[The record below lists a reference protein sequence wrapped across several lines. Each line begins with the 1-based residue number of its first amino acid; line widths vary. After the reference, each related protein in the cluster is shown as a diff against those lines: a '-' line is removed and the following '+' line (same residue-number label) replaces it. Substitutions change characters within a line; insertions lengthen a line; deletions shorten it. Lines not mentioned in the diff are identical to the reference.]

1 MKVTI
6 KKDKTRPMSDLA
18 FGECFRFKN
27 CEDSERVYMKV
38 DPNGHPAKTFYVCLQ
53 TGKAYT
59 TTGYDVIPV
68 QMEAIE
74 L

>member
-18 FGECFRFKN
+18 FGECFRFQGDN
-27 CEDSERVYMKV
+27 DGEHIYMKV
-38 DPNGHPAKTFYVCLQ
+38 DPNGHPAKTFYICLQ

-59 TTGYDVIPV
+59 TTAYDVIPV
-68 QMEAIE
+68 QIEAIE